1 MQNKNHIIEAY
12 INRAPY
18 KYKTLMT
25 TYISMIYLYT
35 IIKLLYVCGW
45 SNLTRLYKYI
55 QLSIRGKMYNNIEYL
70 YFMYK

>member
-55 QLSIRGKMYNNIEYL
+55 
-70 YFMYK
+70 